1 MKSTASCVAVLFIT
15 TLVLLPT
22 RGAAQEVLPSWKD
35 ERSKQAIVDFVSR
48 VTDPHDAQFV
58 AESERIAVFD
68 NDGTLWC
75 EQPMYVQ
82 LAFALDRVR
91 ELAPQH
97 PEWRENQPFKAVLE
111 NDLAQLAAAG
121 ERGLLELVM
130 ATHAGLTNEEFAEV
144 VRQWIAQAR
153 HPKFGRPYT
162 ECVYQPM
169 LELLDYLRAHQ
180 FKVYL
185 VSGGG
190 VEFMR
195 VWAEQ
200 VYGIPPEQI
209 IGSSIKLK
217 YELRQGKPTL
227 VRLPEIDFIDDRAG
241 KPIGIQSR
249 IGRRPLIAVGNSDG
263 DYEMLDY
270 VTFGEG
276 PSLGLLIHHTDE
288 LREFAYDRDSDFGRL
303 DRALTDAP
311 GKGWIVVD
319 VKKEWSQVFPARQ

>member
-1 MKSTASCVAVLFIT
+1 MKSTGSYLAVFFVA

-22 RGAAQEVLPSWKD
+22 QGPAQDVLPSWKN

-48 VTDPHDAQFV
+48 VTDPNDAQFV

-130 ATHAGLTNEEFAEV
+130 ATHAGLTNEEFAGV

-270 VTFGEG
+270 VTSGEG

-288 LREFAYDRDSDFGRL
+288 LREFAYDRDSHFGRL

-319 VKKEWSQVFPARQ
+319 MKKEWSQMFPARQ

>member
-1 MKSTASCVAVLFIT
+1 M
-15 TLVLLPT
+15 
-22 RGAAQEVLPSWKD
+22 
-35 ERSKQAIVDFVSR
+35 
-48 VTDPHDAQFV
+48 
-58 AESERIAVFD
+58 
-68 NDGTLWC
+68 
-75 EQPMYVQ
+75 
-82 LAFALDRVR
+82 
-91 ELAPQH
+91 
-97 PEWRENQPFKAVLE
+97 
-111 NDLAQLAAAG
+111 AAAG

-130 ATHAGLTNEEFAEV
+130 ATHAGLTTDEFTEV
-144 VRQWIAQAR
+144 VREWIAQAR
-153 HPKFGRPYT
+153 HPKYGRPYT

-180 FKVYL
+180 FKVYV

-200 VYGIPPEQI
+200 VYGIPPEQV

-217 YELRQGKPTL
+217 YELRDGKPTL
-227 VRLPEIDFIDDRAG
+227 VRLSEVDFIDDRTG

-270 VTFGEG
+270 VTSGEG

-288 LREFAYDRDSDFGRL
+288 QREFAYDRDSHFGRL

-319 VKKEWSQVFPARQ
+319 MKEEWSQVFPARR